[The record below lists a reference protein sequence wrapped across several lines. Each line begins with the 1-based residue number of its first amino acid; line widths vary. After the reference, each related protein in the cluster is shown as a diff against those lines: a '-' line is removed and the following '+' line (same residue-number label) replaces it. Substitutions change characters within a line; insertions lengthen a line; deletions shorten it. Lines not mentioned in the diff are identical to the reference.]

1 MKNRKR
7 ALVLAGTAA
16 ALAATLIAAAPAP
29 AAPAAATPAAQA
41 APKVAAVH
49 GGGTIRYPYAPASHD
64 IRFTVDAEAV
74 PWSRP
79 FPAQGG
85 EQGMPVDARGKVT
98 IYHAMPDENV
108 TAVGEA
114 EVDCLVTGGRTATI
128 TAVVTSSNVGWEG
141 KRIGI
146 SVQDGERGGPD
157 RLGFSWGIANVDV
170 QPDGSVS
177 EPRVGTCMAPAPFT
191 EVTKGGFKVTPAPL
205 PPRPSTPRPSTP

>member
-7 ALVLAGTAA
+7 ALLLAGCAA
-16 ALAATLIAAAPAP
+16 ALVASLIGAAPAP
-29 AAPAAATPAAQA
+29 AAPAEPGTPKLAS
-41 APKVAAVH
+41 VH
-49 GGGTIRYPYAPASHD
+49 GGGTVSYPYVPKEHD
-64 IRFTVDAEAV
+64 IRFTVDADAA

-79 FPAQGG
+79 FPAPGG

-98 IYHAMPDENV
+98 VYHAMPEAGFTGV
-108 TAVGEA
+108 AEA
-114 EVDCLVTGGRTATI
+114 EVDCMVTGGRTATI

-157 RLGFSWGIANVDV
+157 RVGFSWGIANVDV
-170 QPDGSVS
+170 KPDGSVS

-205 PPRPSTPRPSTP
+205 APRPH

>member
-1 MKNRKR
+1 MKNRKH

-29 AAPAAATPAAQA
+29 AAPASATQAAPAAQA

-49 GGGTIRYPYAPASHD
+49 GGGTIRYPYVPASHD
-64 IRFTVDAEAV
+64 IRFTVDAEAA

-108 TAVGEA
+108 IAVGEA
-114 EVDCLVTGGRTATI
+114 EVDCLVTGGRTATV

-205 PPRPSTPRPSTP
+205 PPRPSTP

>member
-1 MKNRKR
+1 MQNRKR

-29 AAPAAATPAAQA
+29 AAPALPAAPA
-41 APKVAAVH
+41 ASKLASVH
-49 GGGTIRYPYAPASHD
+49 GGGTVAYPYVPKSHD
-64 IRFTVDAEAV
+64 IRFTVDAEAA

-79 FPAQGG
+79 FPAPGG
-85 EQGMPVDARGKVT
+85 EQGMPVDARGRVT
-98 IYHAMPDENV
+98 VHHAMPDQDFTGV
-108 TAVGEA
+108 AEA
-114 EVDCLVTGGRTATI
+114 EVDCMVTGGRTATI

-157 RLGFSWGIANVDV
+157 RVGFSWGIANVDV
-170 QPDGSVS
+170 KPDGSVS

-191 EVTKGGFKVTPAPL
+191 EVTEGGFKVTPAPL
-205 PPRPSTPRPSTP
+205 APRPKP

>member
-7 ALVLAGTAA
+7 ALILAGTAA
-16 ALAATLIAAAPAP
+16 ALVATLIGAAPAP
-29 AAPAAATPAAQA
+29 AAPAA
-41 APKVAAVH
+41 PKLASVH
-49 GGGTIRYPYAPASHD
+49 GGGTVLYPYAPRADD
-64 IRFTVDAEAV
+64 IRFTVDAEAA

-79 FPAQGG
+79 FPAEGG
-85 EQGMPVDARGKVT
+85 EQGLPVDARGRVT
-98 IYHAMPDENV
+98 VYHAMPDRDFTGV
-108 TAVGEA
+108 AEA
-114 EVDCLVTGGRTATI
+114 EVDCMVTAGKTATI

-157 RLGFSWGIANVDV
+157 RVGFSWGIANVDV

-205 PPRPSTPRPSTP
+205 APRPSTP